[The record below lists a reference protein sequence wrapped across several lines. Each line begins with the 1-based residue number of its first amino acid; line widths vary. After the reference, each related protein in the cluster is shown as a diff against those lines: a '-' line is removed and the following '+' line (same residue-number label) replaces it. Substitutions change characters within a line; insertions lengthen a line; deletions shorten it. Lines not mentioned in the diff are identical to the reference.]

1 MNQRCLT
8 ILEMLS
14 REEMIDVNDLARRLD
29 VSAVTVRKD
38 LDLLE
43 KRGLL
48 RRQHGAAVRVSS
60 NDIGYRMTFD
70 YEVKARIA
78 ARAAAMVENGET
90 VMIES
95 GSTCALLA
103 AELVKT
109 KRDVTI
115 VTNSAFIA
123 GHVRTL
129 PRARVVLL
137 GGSYDPDAQVMSG
150 PLVRKCAEEFFVN
163 KFFIGTDGYDPAQ
176 GFSNVD
182 LLRAEAVRAM
192 AAQAEKRI
200 ILTDSSKF
208 GRRGVVLLMPT
219 KQVSAVITDDVP
231 ADCRASLEE
240 QGVEVILVPSLPS
253 LS

>member
-8 ILEMLS
+8 ILELIS
-14 REEMIDVNDLARRLD
+14 REETLDVNQLAELLG
-29 VSAVTVRKD
+29 VSQVTVRKD

-43 KRGLL
+43 SRGLL
-48 RRQHGAAVRVSS
+48 RRQHGHAVRVSTS
-60 NDIGYRMTFD
+60 DIRYRMAFD

-78 ARAAAMVENGET
+78 SRAARMVTSGET

-95 GSTCALLA
+95 GSTCAMLA

-115 VTNSAFIA
+115 ITNSAFIA
-123 GHVRTL
+123 DFVRLL
-129 PRARVVLL
+129 PGARVVLL

-150 PLVRKCAEEFFVN
+150 PLVRKCAEEFFVD

-182 LLRAEAVRAM
+182 LMRAEAVRAM
-192 AAQAEKRI
+192 ALQAKKRV

-208 GRRGVVLLMPT
+208 NRRGVVLLMPIRE
-219 KQVSAVITDDVP
+219 VSAVVTDQVP
-231 ADCRASLEE
+231 ENCRASLEE
-240 QGVEVILVPSLPS
+240 NGVEIILA
-253 LS
+253 